1 MRLVGRVTLCL
12 TWLDTRSN
20 LNSIVML
27 DYEKTREGAL
37 RRQQELVARQKE
49 IAAQKTQLEEELTQI
64 KKEMIGLEQIIDG
77 LDFMSNDI
85 PPDLEE
91 RGFTDQ
97 IRGILSMTNSHL
109 VPTQIRDALMA
120 AGVTGSSPKNLLIS
134 VHTVLGRIADELDTI
149 TTTEGKTAYKRKQRG
164 ALPSR
169 LNPRWERAAS
179 FGQKKD

>member
-1 MRLVGRVTLCL
+1 
-12 TWLDTRSN
+12 
-20 LNSIVML
+20 ML
-27 DYEKTREGAL
+27 DYAKTREDAL

-49 IAAQKTQLEEELTQI
+49 IAAQKHQIEEELTQI

-97 IRGILSMTNSHL
+97 VRGILSMTNSHL
-109 VPTQIRDALMA
+109 VPTQIRDALMS

-149 TTTEGKTAYKRKQRG
+149 TTTEGKTAYKRK
-164 ALPSR
+164 PSR
-169 LNPRWERAAS
+169 TRKT
-179 FGQKKD
+179 FGQRIGEVSPAVQTPALDMLLPPGKGRK